1 MSVPDAVARD
11 LIARVS
17 GVTDIGDS
25 RPLGGGCIHSAARID
40 TDSGPLFCKWNRGDA
55 GAAFGAEARGLE
67 ALRRAAG
74 EGGLRIPE
82 VRGWRDAEGDAPGWL
97 ALEFLPPSP
106 AGPGY
111 DERLGRGLAALH
123 RTPAEGWGG
132 TGDNRIGSLPQ
143 ANPACD
149 TWASFWRDAR
159 LRPQIRRA
167 RDVGALDARSCREVE
182 RAVDAV
188 APLLEP
194 VDDDGPSWVHGDL
207 WAGNVHPGP
216 DGSPVLVD
224 PAAYRGHR
232 EVDLAMAALFGGL
245 SARARAAYGEA
256 LPLRPGADDRRPLY
270 QLYYLLVHVNLFG
283 AGYRASTLDAARR
296 AAAAVR

>member
-11 LIARVS
+11 LIARVP
-17 GVTDIGDS
+17 GVTGIEGVH
-25 RPLGGGCIHSAARID
+25 PLGGGCIHSAARID
-40 TDSGPLFCKWNRGDA
+40 TGSGPLFCKWNRGDA

-74 EGGLRIPE
+74 DGGLRIPE
-82 VRGWRDAEGDAPGWL
+82 VRGWRDAQGDAPGWL

-106 AGPGY
+106 AGPAPSA
-111 DERLGRGLAALH
+111 RRGRGLAAIH
-123 RTPAEGWGG
+123 RAPADGWGG

-143 ANPACD
+143 ANPATE
-149 TWASFWRDAR
+149 TWAAFWRDAR
-159 LRPQIRRA
+159 LGPQIRRA
-167 RDVGALDARSCREVE
+167 RDAGALDARSRREVE
-182 RAVDAV
+182 RALDAV

-194 VDDDGPSWVHGDL
+194 VEDDGPSWVHGDL

-224 PAAYRGHR
+224 PATYRGHR
-232 EVDLAMAALFGGL
+232 EVDPAMAALFGGL
-245 SARARAAYGEA
+245 SARARAAYEDA
-256 LPLRPGADDRRPLY
+256 FPLRPGADDRRPLY

-283 AGYRASTLDAARR
+283 AGYVASTLDAARR